1 MKYDIVYLEKE
12 KVVKGTVHGYFDL
25 LAVSEMACKCAK
37 LYEEMNCDRILTD
50 LRDAEITDSTMEICR
65 MPKAINDAGLPR
77 MCMIALLIN
86 EVKPSYR
93 FLETVSINHGQQLE
107 LFHDPEAAMEW
118 LTRENA

>member
-25 LAVSEMACKCAK
+25 SGVSEMAGRCAE
-37 LYEEMNCDRILTD
+37 LNGQVNCDRILTD

-77 MCMIALLIN
+77 MCMIALLIK

-93 FLETVSINHGQQLE
+93 FLETVSMNHGQQLG
-107 LFHDPEAAMEW
+107 LFHDQDSAMEW
-118 LTRENA
+118 LTREND